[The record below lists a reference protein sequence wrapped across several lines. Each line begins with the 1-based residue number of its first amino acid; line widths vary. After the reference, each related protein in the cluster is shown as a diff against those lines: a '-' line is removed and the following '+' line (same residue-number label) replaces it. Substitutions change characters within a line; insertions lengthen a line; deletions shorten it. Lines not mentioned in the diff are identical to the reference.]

1 MKTLLEE
8 RLPVYA
14 SLAWITVPT
23 DDREPEDIAEEIATR
38 LVSGTGNGSTGN
50 GNGHGPAAAQP

>member
-8 RLPVYA
+8 RLPVYE

-23 DDREPEDIAEEIATR
+23 DDREPKDIAEEIAER
-38 LVSGTGNGSTGN
+38 LAPGNGN
-50 GNGHGPAAAQP
+50 GNGHGPAGPPR